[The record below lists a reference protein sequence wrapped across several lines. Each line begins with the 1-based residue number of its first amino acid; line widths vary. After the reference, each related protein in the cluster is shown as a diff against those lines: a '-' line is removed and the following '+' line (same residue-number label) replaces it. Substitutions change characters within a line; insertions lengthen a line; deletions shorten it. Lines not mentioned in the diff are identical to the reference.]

1 MNMKVC
7 VTSIAAAAAMLLSV
21 SCSGPK
27 YRAPEFPVECE
38 CRWEIIS
45 GELYFNLVNDIFEY
59 DTCFVVPS
67 YDLKTHNTLHIYS
80 RNSGEKIYTGIYSGR
95 GDGETIYGYR
105 MASLKNGVLSYVSMI
120 SGDVLSVP
128 IESLLDTVLKPDF
141 RSVSIRLP
149 EWCQYAVPMDDGY
162 FYVTNVGHLSDDTVS
177 RFIMEKDGM
186 VTAELNYF
194 PIEDKAKSFTMYNFS
209 SYAVSPDRTKFVIGT
224 PFGAIMEIYSLDST
238 IEHKATKYFYE
249 PDFEVTFGSY
259 DYTKGTVLGF
269 HDIYVTDDW
278 IYGVYDGE
286 RNPYYAGDERLVDTK
301 IAVFD
306 WDGNPKELIRTDYGI
321 DRICYSERENAL
333 YGAVRDIDDIMYLA
347 RLDLNRLD

>member
-1 MNMKVC
+1 MKVC
-7 VTSIAAAAAMLLSV
+7 MTSIAAAAAMLLSV

-38 CRWEIIS
+38 GRWEIIS

-306 WDGNPKELIRTDYGI
+306 WDGNPQELIHTDYNI
-321 DRICYSERENAL
+321 DRICYSARDNAV
-333 YGAVRDIDDIMYLA
+333 YASVWDDDGIIYLA

>member
-1 MNMKVC
+1 
-7 VTSIAAAAAMLLSV
+7 
-21 SCSGPK
+21 
-27 YRAPEFPVECE
+27 
-38 CRWEIIS
+38 
-45 GELYFNLVNDIFEY
+45 
-59 DTCFVVPS
+59 
-67 YDLKTHNTLHIYS
+67 
-80 RNSGEKIYTGIYSGR
+80 
-95 GDGETIYGYR
+95 
-105 MASLKNGVLSYVSMI
+105 MI

-306 WDGNPKELIRTDYGI
+306 WDGNPKELIHTDYNI
-321 DRICYSERENAL
+321 DRICYSARDNAV
-333 YGAVRDIDDIMYLA
+333 YASVWDDDGIIYLA

>member
-7 VTSIAAAAAMLLSV
+7 MTSIAAAAAMLLSV
-21 SCSGPK
+21 SCSDSK
-27 YRAPEFPVECE
+27 YRAPEFPMERE
-38 CRWEIIS
+38 GRWEIIS

-59 DTCFVVPS
+59 DTCLVVPS

-80 RNSGEKIYTGIYSGR
+80 RNSGEKIYTGIHSGR
-95 GDGETIYGYR
+95 GYGETIRGYS
-105 MASLKNGVLSYVSMI
+105 MASLKDGILSYVAMET
-120 SGDVLSVP
+120 GTVLSVP
-128 IESLLDTVLKPDF
+128 IESLLDTATGPDF
-141 RSVSIRLP
+141 RTVVFDVP
-149 EWCQYAVPMDDGY
+149 GWCEYVVPMDDGY

-177 RFIMEKDGM
+177 RFIMEKDGR

-224 PFGAIMEIYSLDST
+224 PFGVIMEIYSLDST

-286 RNPYYAGDERLVDTK
+286 RNPYYAGEERLVDTK

-306 WDGNPKELIRTDYGI
+306 WDGNPLELIRTDYGI
-321 DRICYSERENAL
+321 DRICYSERENAI